1 MSTNEVWVPTA
12 THLERLDLDGQTAL
26 LPTFQANDRTRPDTL
41 QSEYTVEFEVPATAR
56 NHRLLSHAAASLP
69 AQGGAYKRVMAVL
82 TSDGVET
89 IPLALLYIKGYT
101 EGRFLL
107 QIFGG
112 NIRFADRLK
121 HADGRDKLLSD
132 LNFDRFNHLWT
143 PANIA
148 ARLPYAHWQANGYGY
163 ELFDR
168 GKPVDLQA
176 VDPYTLYPSVA
187 ASLILDQ
194 IVSEAGF
201 TADSLLG
208 EPLFAASSVPTA
220 NPYTFPQAFRDA
232 RALKAGFEYYPAGN
246 TSDGRVS
253 DGQFHESEF
262 GPERLQFEY
271 TTLAPYHAPTA
282 GATYGAGQT
291 YTADTL
297 GYYDLSASVMLR
309 FGSRREA
316 RIHGQVSCKVMLYV
330 NGQPVY
336 LNGDQI
342 GKDELRITSGEN
354 YQTIVFAPKLDRY
367 LLHPGDTVE
376 LWWQGDEWDNSVT
389 GNGPWDPY
397 WQLGPAGSLVTL
409 PGGNIL
415 NTQATFTVV
424 LLPEFP
430 QGGLV
435 KLQDW
440 LPAGI
445 TQLQFFKSQMLLLGL
460 TIQVDDYR
468 PHLHL
473 APGSRLLENVY
484 QAPDWTNKRDAA
496 AAPGRQPERNLL
508 FRFGEYAQA
517 NYLKWK
523 ADESVTPGYGNGS
536 IAVAD
541 EVLPTSYDMAELP
554 FAATEA
560 SPVVPGLL
568 RILNFERSDITVVP
582 PVYTPVE
589 AEARI
594 TLRGSAPVISGQ
606 LVISDTALQ
615 PFTTTASYFA
625 GVDISLMLNSTVL
638 TKYWADLR
646 AMLDE
651 SRYLTERY
659 RLTARDIAELD
670 FSVPIWDGIL
680 GDFFAVS
687 RVSEFSAKRPTE
699 VQLVRL
705 NQAYLPPPV
714 VPSEDGQE
722 FYGGEFSEQ
731 EFR

>member
-1 MSTNEVWVPTA
+1 MSTSTNEVWIA
-12 THLERLDLDGQTAL
+12 GERLDLHSETAL
-26 LPTFQANDRTRPDTL
+26 LPSFQANDRTKPDTL

-56 NHRLLSHAAASLP
+56 NHRLLGHAAA
-69 AQGGAYKRVMAVL
+69 AQSTLGSAYQRVMAVL

-89 IPLALLYIKGYT
+89 MPLALLYIKGYT

-107 QIFGG
+107 QLFGG
-112 NIRFADRLK
+112 NIRFVDRLK

-143 PANIA
+143 PTNIA

-168 GKPVDLQA
+168 GKPIDLQA

-187 ASLILDQ
+187 AWLILDQ

-208 EPLFAASSVPTA
+208 EPLFAALSVPSA
-220 NPYTFPQAFRDA
+220 NPFTFSQAFRDA

-246 TSDGRVS
+246 TSDGRGS
-253 DGQFHESEF
+253 DGQFHEDEF
-262 GPERLQFEY
+262 APERIKFEY
-271 TTLAPYHAPTA
+271 TTLAPYHAPSE
-282 GATYGAGQT
+282 GATYTLGQT
-291 YTADTL
+291 YTIDTL
-297 GYYDLSASVMLR
+297 GYYNLSASVVLR
-309 FGSRREA
+309 FGCAPRPIPGE
-316 RIHGQVSCKVMLYV
+316 VSCKVMLYI
-330 NGQPVY
+330 NGQQVY
-336 LNGDQI
+336 QNGSQI
-342 GKDELRITSGEN
+342 GADELRVGDYITHTFN
-354 YQTIVFAPKLDRY
+354 PKIDRY
-367 LLHPGDTVE
+367 RLGPGDKAE
-376 LWWQGDEWDNSVT
+376 IYWQGDEYGTVGLSDT
-389 GNGPWDPY
+389 Y
-397 WQLGPAGSLVTL
+397 WQIADWGGSLVTL

-415 NTQATFTVV
+415 NTQATFTVE

-430 QGGLV
+430 EGGLV
-435 KLQDW
+435 RLQDW

-473 APGSRLLENVY
+473 APGSRLLENVPM
-484 QAPDWTNKRDAA
+484 AKNWTAKRDAS
-496 AAPGRQPERNLL
+496 AAPGRLPERALTY
-508 FRFGEYAQA
+508 RFGEYAQNNA
-517 NYLKWK
+517 LKWTK
-523 ADESVTPGYGNGS
+523 DEHVTEGYGDGS

-541 EVLPTSYDMAELP
+541 EVLPTTYDMAELP

-560 SPVVPGLL
+560 SPVVAGLL
-568 RILNFERSDITVVP
+568 RILNYEASDLTVVP
-582 PVYTPVE
+582 PTYNVVE
-589 AEARI
+589 AEPRL
-594 TLRGSAPVISGQ
+594 TLYAAAPALDVV
-606 LVISDTALQ
+606 LVMDSNTGTTQAV
-615 PFTTTASYFA
+615 TTTASYFA

-687 RVSEFSAKRPTE
+687 QVSEFSANRPTE

-705 NQAYLPPPV
+705 NAKHLPPPV
-714 VPSEDGQE
+714 VPGEDGQE
-722 FYGGEFSEQ
+722 FEGSEFAGA
-731 EFR
+731 EFY